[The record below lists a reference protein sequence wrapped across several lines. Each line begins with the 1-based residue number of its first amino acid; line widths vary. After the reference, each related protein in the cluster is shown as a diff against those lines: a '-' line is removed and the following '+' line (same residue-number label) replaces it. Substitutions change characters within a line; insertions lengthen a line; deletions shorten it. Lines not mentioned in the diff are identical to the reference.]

1 MTGTTGTRG
10 RLALWADNSDP
21 IRIFLYHPYN
31 LALIGLRSAIEG
43 DPRITVVGTSGS
55 RRSLA
60 RQARDPRTDV
70 LVLGLPETARPV
82 EFDEI
87 RAVREARTAT
97 DRPRVIVLSQNHKQ
111 GTVRAAVRAGARAF
125 LSLDSSAEEL
135 RHAVRTVAAGGAVLC
150 PCGADALMNAVAGS
164 DSGERGPR
172 THSHPAGGDA
182 LSRRE
187 REVLGLLA
195 GGHGSAEIAGQLS
208 VTEATVRSHI
218 HHLLGKLGLR
228 SRAQAIAWAF
238 QHGLVPTAAVVSS
251 TPTSLDRVRHVRHG
265 RRVEHDLQRQLHA

>member
-1 MTGTTGTRG
+1 M
-10 RLALWADNSDP
+10 WADKSDP

-55 RRSLA
+55 RRLLS

-82 EFDEI
+82 ELDD
-87 RAVREARTAT
+87 VREARTAT
-97 DRPRVIVLSQNHKQ
+97 DRPRIIVLSQNHKQ

-150 PCGADALMNAVAGS
+150 PCGADALMDAVAGS
-164 DSGERGPR
+164 DVGERDTR

-238 QHGLVPTAAVVSS
+238 QHGLVPTAAVTSS
-251 TPTSLDRVRHVRHG
+251 APSSAPTSLDRVRHVRHG

>member
-1 MTGTTGTRG
+1 M
-10 RLALWADNSDP
+10 WANNSDP

-43 DPRITVVGTSGS
+43 DSRITVVGANGS
-55 RRSLA
+55 RRLLA
-60 RQARDPRTDV
+60 QQARDPRTDV

-82 EFDEI
+82 EFDDL
-87 RAVREARTAT
+87 REALTAT

-150 PCGADALMNAVAGS
+150 PCGADALMDAVAGADPGS
-164 DSGERGPR
+164 R
-172 THSHPAGGDA
+172 THSHPASADA

-195 GGHGSAEIAGQLS
+195 GGHGSAEIAERLS

-238 QHGLVPTAAVVSS
+238 QHGLVQTAPSAL
-251 TPTSLDRVRHVRHG
+251 TSLDRVRHVRHG

>member
-1 MTGTTGTRG
+1 MWGDH
-10 RLALWADNSDP
+10 ADP

-31 LALIGLRSAIEG
+31 LALIGLRSAIAGE
-43 DPRITVVGTSGS
+43 PRLAVVGAGGS
-55 RRSLA
+55 RRLLA
-60 RQARDPRTDV
+60 RHAKDPRTDV
-70 LVLGLPETARPV
+70 IVLGLHDATRPV
-82 EFDEI
+82 EFEDI
-87 RAVREARTAT
+87 RAAPDSAR
-97 DRPRVIVLSQNHKQ
+97 RPRIIVLSQNHEQ

-150 PCGADALMNAVAGS
+150 PCGAEAMFDAVAGPVAVP
-164 DSGERGPR
+164 EHRP
-172 THSHPAGGDA
+172 PAGHDE

-195 GGHGSAEIAGQLS
+195 GGHSSAEIAALMS
-208 VTEATVRSHI
+208 VTETTVRSHV

-238 QHGLVPTAAVVSS
+238 QHGLAPVTSS
-251 TPTSLDRVRHVRHG
+251 RPASLDRVRHVRHS
-265 RRVEHDLQRQLHA
+265 RRVEHDLKRQLHA